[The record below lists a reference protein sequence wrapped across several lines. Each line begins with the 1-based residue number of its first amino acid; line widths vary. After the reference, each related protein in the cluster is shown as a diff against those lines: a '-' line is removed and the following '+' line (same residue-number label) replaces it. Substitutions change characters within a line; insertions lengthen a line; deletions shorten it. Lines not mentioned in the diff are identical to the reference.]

1 VTTLT
6 DTGGD
11 AVERYL
17 YGPYGKVT
25 IYDGTWT
32 NTRSSSSYD
41 NTILYTGREYD
52 PETGFYDFRHRRY
65 SAEILCTTWA
75 AAAVIFPMRWLTTS
89 IQRVALPTGL
99 GQCSSSSADAR
110 QALLRH
116 KLPDH
121 SAVHRHRLAGTSPGR
136 STDQWRSCTW
146 RTC

>member
-52 PETGFYDFRHRRY
+52 PETGFYNYRGRYYHAALGRFLSRDPILYRSRDFNSYRY
-65 SAEILCTTWA
+65 VRNKPIIL
-75 AAAVIFPMRWLTTS
+75 VD
-89 IQRVALPTGL
+89 PTGL
-99 GQCSSSSADAR
+99 
-110 QALLRH
+110 QAG
-116 KLPDH
+116 
-121 SAVHRHRLAGTSPGR
+121 AGTI
-136 STDQWRSCTW
+136 SCGQLDYAFSKCKTACGSGNKW
-146 RTC
+146 TSFIILLSYWA